1 MTPVRSRPVRVLEL
15 ISGLA
20 LESVSGGV
28 ARFVTELAQAF
39 DPQRVQAS
47 IAAIWDYGTPFEGPR
62 AAALTEAGIPTV
74 VAAPWDESGAYRSC
88 VAGLAG
94 LRRELRDT
102 VDIAHSH
109 GEFSDLAAIAVRRQ
123 VGARHLV
130 RTVHNE
136 REWGK
141 RPLWG
146 KLFPNFVYP
155 WFFGADLAVSQRA
168 ADNLDRRPLAR
179 ALGKS
184 ALYIPNAL
192 NFERFTQ
199 VRVDRR
205 QKRESLGLPSDAFV
219 VGSVGRLV
227 PQKGYDTL
235 LAAIPAVLAE
245 CPRAR
250 FVLVGAGAQREALV
264 EQARALGVA
273 DALTLTGARPDVAEL
288 LRTFDLFVSPSRY
301 EGLPTVVL
309 EAIAS
314 GAPVV
319 ATRVSGNSELIEDG
333 VSGLLV
339 PPEDPPALAQAIL
352 RMANGAAPA
361 AEMAARALE
370 RARASYSLDS
380 VAARY
385 ADFYESLMGE
395 RGTART

>member
-1 MTPVRSRPVRVLEL
+1 
-15 ISGLA
+15 
-20 LESVSGGV
+20 
-28 ARFVTELAQAF
+28 
-39 DPQRVQAS
+39 
-47 IAAIWDYGTPFEGPR
+47 
-62 AAALTEAGIPTV
+62 
-74 VAAPWDESGAYRSC
+74 
-88 VAGLAG
+88 
-94 LRRELRDT
+94 
-102 VDIAHSH
+102 
-109 GEFSDLAAIAVRRQ
+109 
-123 VGARHLV
+123 
-130 RTVHNE
+130 
-136 REWGK
+136 
-141 RPLWG
+141 
-146 KLFPNFVYP
+146 
-155 WFFGADLAVSQRA
+155 
-168 ADNLDRRPLAR
+168 
-179 ALGKS
+179 
-184 ALYIPNAL
+184 
-192 NFERFTQ
+192 
-199 VRVDRR
+199 VDRR

-370 RARASYSLDS
+370 RAQASYSLDS

>member
-1 MTPVRSRPVRVLEL
+1 L

-39 DPQRVQAS
+39 DPARVQAR

-62 AAALTEAGIPTV
+62 AASLTQAGIPTV
-74 VAAPWDESGAYRSC
+74 IAAPWDESGAYRSC

-94 LRRELRDT
+94 LRRDLRDT

-146 KLFPNFVYP
+146 KLFPNLVYP
-155 WFFGADLAVSQRA
+155 WFFGAELAVSQRA

-179 ALGKS
+179 VFRKK

-192 NFERFTQ
+192 NFGRFSQ
-199 VRVDRR
+199 VNVDMAE
-205 QKRESLGLPSDAFV
+205 KRHSLGLPPDAFV

-250 FVLVGAGAQREALV
+250 FVVVGAGAQRETLL
-264 EQARALGVA
+264 EQARGLGVA
-273 DALTLTGARPDVAEL
+273 SAVTFTGARPDVAEV
-288 LRTFDLFVSPSRY
+288 LRAFDLFVSPSRY

-314 GAPVV
+314 GVPVV

-339 PPEDPPALAQAIL
+339 PPENPAALAQGIL
-352 RMANGAAPA
+352 RIAKGTAPA
-361 AEMAARALE
+361 SDMASRALSH
-370 RARASYSLDS
+370 ARRLYSLDS

-385 ADFYESLMGE
+385 SEFYESLVGV
-395 RGTART
+395 RGAART